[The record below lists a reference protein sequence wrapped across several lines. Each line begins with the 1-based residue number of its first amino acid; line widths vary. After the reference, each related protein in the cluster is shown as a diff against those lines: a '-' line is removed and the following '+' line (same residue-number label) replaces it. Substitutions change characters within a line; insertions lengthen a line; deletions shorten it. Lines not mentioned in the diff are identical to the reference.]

1 MVKRKK
7 SKYKNAIINNKRY
20 YFYSIRWVDITA
32 DGGHATEEEFEKMEP
47 AIIVTHAYVFKRTN
61 KLVYTFASYD
71 EKGSRLLRQKRHPT
85 RLHIKNGKDSFM
97 SLSEILVL
105 IALVLLIL
113 FHRHPQESESNHQLF
128 SSFDSLTLQL
138 LGPPTYPSE

>member
-1 MVKRKK
+1 MVKRRK

-71 EKGSRLLRQKRHPT
+71 EKEAVFSDRNVIPPGCILKMEKILL
-85 RLHIKNGKDSFM
+85 
-97 SLSEILVL
+97 
-105 IALVLLIL
+105 
-113 FHRHPQESESNHQLF
+113 
-128 SSFDSLTLQL
+128 
-138 LGPPTYPSE
+138 